1 MKNTP
6 KKAKK
11 SRIIILLVTISMILG
26 AIGIVSADEKLPY
39 TAHTLYLIKDS
50 EKYDLLEGITYD
62 KKKYKLTVEDEGG
75 FDIHVTGKYKV
86 SYRLTAL
93 TQSTEGR
100 MTVKSRTYAAGIPS
114 KIKIRTLSRY
124 EDQIPS
130 EEEVKTPSVE
140 ATQAPSAEETQA
152 PSAEPA
158 ETPSVEATQTPSAEP
173 TKTPSVEA
181 SPTPSVNPTK
191 TPSTDTTPM
200 PSAAPDSIGFTRY
213 VIVQEPG
220 AQIRYDKD
228 PLQFYPET
236 VLYEALSSKEAVL
249 GDDTAEV
256 RYELRCKDAALLTA
270 DAYVLDKSGGKV
282 KDAAITVKNDAEL
295 RAACTVA
302 ETTKGTT
309 KTMVC
314 RMKPG
319 TYSITL
325 ASTDP
330 DTGKEITAER
340 TVEILP
346 SEERLIFDAPIL
358 YLEKTQMDYD
368 LTKDVTVTDET
379 GKDLTEST
387 KIYVVEEQELLDAI
401 ETITDEAGGE
411 PVRQFRIGSYLVTI
425 GALDPETGTECTAQR
440 RVEVTDGYYL
450 YAPDMEI
457 ETGVTQYDMLEGVEL
472 RSIKDDSVI
481 NNVEINVN
489 ESDMSA
495 LRQSAMTE
503 EERNEFVE
511 TMEKAGEEPAAAME
525 IALPMEVDGETV
537 SNPPLKEGTYSYEIE
552 AVDPATGQTYTTIRM
567 LSVRTIRN
575 NLAMYFEAGAYKDR
589 LEAKYQEG
597 DIDALIL
604 GSLNQYMYRQ
614 FEGADP
620 NVPGQKPVEVNGPE
634 MPVPNGY
641 KNYVVRELYYSNYA
655 GNKAY
660 YNPPQKF
667 PLFATYHYQ
676 GLESPSLAEVLGM
689 QVDFEILKSKA
700 RFHED
705 TASLQDIHYPHPTK
719 YQWEYIAPVTRL
731 PEILVQEGGRSQL
744 KQASINGTVKLGDTY
759 DYQAENVN
767 LSLGPFGTI
776 WSKTWY
782 YIRTPNVGSA
792 DGIYEGHYFNPL
804 FFGRWINNTKYAT
817 ADVNGDW
824 NHYLNG
830 DRNAALYRDGG
841 LPDVT
846 VTANVGQTITDNH
859 LDFENFDREDT
870 VDGQLKKYYMDNLT
884 PEASLRINLNG
895 ESLKGANKVQ
905 LIPAMQVSLENGVLA
920 TDGENRRMNYELQ
933 KDSWLYLKGFRA
945 ADGTVPLTAEAL
957 LNRQMKI
964 TASGQ
969 GTLVFEGGENPA
981 YPDALYAL
989 VENKSGTILPV
1000 ELRTRAGEASIGTPK
1015 LFEVSGGASNLDF
1028 FVDMAENTSIA
1039 AFNLSA
1045 KTAGEAAENP
1055 ARRLRLKGN
1064 GVLYFNSDVN
1074 IPGAEGLYAHAYTDT
1089 VLLDNDVTVLKSEK
1103 SPQGGDATNLPALRI
1118 AQALLH
1124 NGYKVAAGVKQAA
1137 APADRELFAQADGFV
1152 LDPTDFTVNMNGMD
1166 GAWTNDGTWF
1176 MVNADDD
1183 NTKIVFRK
1191 DMLLAKTPVKVT
1203 HNGVKQYFATY
1214 KEALAYIDK
1223 QADTDYT
1230 VTNLRSMDFTAE
1242 DLAQLKAMKKTGR
1255 SIVFT
1260 GATEGAGAV
1269 TYGKCYHVRFREPL
1283 VELPEGYDITFDQP
1297 VKYDQGGREAADQ
1310 EIFVEFV
1317 KNGGVLS
1324 FDTKFTT
1331 ADVRRESVDNPDTY
1345 GDVERLAIAYGG
1357 AVSGTCKKDAV
1368 INIKAGRFA
1377 AVYGGNR
1384 EGKHTGNA
1392 QIHID
1397 SMVAGGDALLIRRL
1411 DGASAGETNKPG
1423 KRTAVIDSKGVHSI
1437 QNLYN
1442 YDTLTVIN
1450 GKLTIPEGQQERAA
1464 NLDSCLAAD
1473 YAGVTILQDEST
1485 LELLN
1490 RNGTRKMGSLI
1501 RPADAAG
1508 EKTPSLILARAVTV
1522 NGYDPMDKRNPYLIQ
1537 LTAQDP
1543 FNIDGL
1549 KPKNKIHVSYSD
1561 NAEKEA
1567 GDIIFNLIG
1576 VVDTPQQRE
1585 KYVSTKQLKNGF
1597 DPMKMLADVTERTI
1611 KLADASVLLLGADGH
1626 ILSTEMDIAGAIVRM
1641 AAEEEKAP
1649 GGTYTIAVFK
1659 NGYQIS
1665 NLDREAVEYAR
1676 GKEGAF
1682 YYMEENYPNVRLAA
1696 GAAKITWSGG
1706 YAQDGTQRT
1715 NAADYSTVHPRSSFG
1730 FFARENA
1737 IERTKL
1743 NYTGAGQDKSLFA
1756 NGIPLTVEETVT
1768 MEGDILPDLCGG
1780 GSTDTTGNT
1789 SLIIKGGTY
1798 DGIYGGSSAVNV
1810 TTTGEKNI
1818 VILKEKLEVSTIRD
1832 FTLVE
1837 VGDGSAKQRELSVT
1851 EKIDSNPVRPAG
1863 VEDTELRS
1871 GIVYLQ
1877 NAHLKL
1883 TGNEKSIFGE
1893 LKADVTQNV
1902 NLNTG
1907 NKVTVPKID
1916 GVTRPMKLD
1925 GVTRLEDAKQP
1936 VTIATSTKEAA
1947 GDIVVEYRSSRDA
1960 DETQYKTYA
1969 AGLYVRR
1976 EGNVLKLHDSILP
1989 IDIIELWE
1997 KTDAD
2002 ADFVKVDAYSSYAK
2016 ALRAIGAGDQAK
2028 TYKLVNLVW
2037 AEFTEEDQQALLE
2050 KRQAKELIFEGAP
2063 YNALYQ
2069 GTHTEQHFNNIY
2081 MMQFKKLKGI
2091 TLPEGRGYGITFN
2104 QPVSA
2109 MAQTYGKDFFEFYNN
2124 GGSLTFGEK
2133 FSSRNFGDGWWDMIV
2148 YGGAEAGECTGN
2160 AVIRIKAGQFR
2171 AIYGGNKTGN
2181 YTGAVDITVDC
2192 PADRIQANANNL
2204 RITRLDGATA
2214 EKSDPLETDM
2224 IQKAGANQAHN
2235 WQPGQNQRENGNRK
2249 VSITIQNTPV
2259 TGKTGI
2265 LQICK
2270 LYNYDELNIESGT
2283 LRIPNIGNY
2292 EYNLVSSLVGGYAG
2306 KTVIFDDAELRFENT
2321 YGFKS
2326 MGSLVRQTGAD
2337 VTKQAKLF
2345 FNWARDYAG
2354 LNYKNNKHPFL
2365 IQLTDEDPFGIDHGM
2380 PERKIH
2386 VYGEGED
2393 AELIVFNLTG
2403 VKQDKYVTLKGVKSG
2418 FPTRNFYPKY
2428 EDHTI
2433 RMEDA
2438 YTMVTDPGGNRTKW
2452 RDMAGAVTA
2461 IADMEQARKAQGLT
2475 DWNGNAYTISF
2486 FRNEIYVMNW
2496 KNTATQERRAHE
2508 DEVEVMEY
2516 AAGKRAGTYRYL
2528 GEEYTDLAG
2537 DMKEA
2542 AITWDMQ
2549 KNSNGD
2555 IFRSWAEFHAA
2566 GDLNFFG
2573 KEVFLNGLILNFN
2586 GHANQDA
2593 LLSRDIYANGVDLT
2607 FKKDSFVRDTSTP
2620 TLYPSLYGGTGKTA
2634 ETNTKKGGTITILAN
2649 DDWVKFYDL
2658 KDFTNLNIGDGVKT
2672 ERSYV
2677 AVYGQ
2682 LSDKLKIDEV
2692 KAADAAEQ
2700 TLGESIAG
2708 FFRSIKDGFLQAVG
2722 LQNPPVEDNG
2732 GTLYFR
2738 NAYIKLF
2745 GYQKSYVTNVKVSTS
2760 TANALMIPKDNTDN
2774 VNLTYPLQ
2782 VAGKL
2787 TLDNP
2792 NAETETT
2799 DGALINQRL
2808 YMLESTTPAHGD
2820 VLVQFTEEADAKERQ
2835 YRSGYNYLV
2844 IKKDKRSILFSDTT
2858 AKTFDQIYLYKTVEG
2873 EALDDNTNLIGKY
2886 RTYAEAFEKVGAG
2899 EADKIYTFKNV
2910 VPVDFTQDDQDALLK
2925 DRTVKEFAFISGKNV
2940 PAYQA
2945 AYYYDR
2951 YAVTFRI
2958 KSLKLP
2964 SDYKVTFNGVM
2975 GCDLAGRFEIF
2986 NNGGSL
2992 HFGPEFTSRDR
3003 GNRNYDLIVYGGS
3016 ASETCNKNVSIVVEA
3031 GQFNAIYGGN
3041 KKGIHTG
3048 DVDITVD
3055 CPVEKLSADGNY
3067 LYINKLDGATAA
3079 KSDPLEKDMIQKSYD
3094 GKAINWQ
3101 PDAAVTRDA
3110 AGSETKITIKNAPTA
3125 GKTGILQI
3133 YKLYNYD
3140 ELNIESGTL
3149 RIPYIANYDYNLVSA
3164 LVGGYA
3170 GKTVIFDDAELRF
3183 ENTYGYKRMGSLVRQ
3198 AKADV
3203 TRQAKVFYNRGGRY
3217 VDAEPTDVRHPFVM
3231 TLTDKDPF
3239 AMDDAQFSGRKIT
3252 VSNNYE
3258 VENDV
3263 VFRLPEVVD
3272 DSHMNLRGIK
3282 SGFTW
3287 LNLYPKYADKT
3298 IRLEAAYTMVT
3309 DPAGN
3314 RTKYRDI
3321 AGAITAVADMEK
3333 ARKDQGL
3340 PDWDGNRYMISF
3352 FRNEVYVMNWKNTAT
3367 QEKRA
3372 HADEVEAMKYAAGKG
3387 GRAFT
3392 YLGEEYTDLA
3402 ETLKDAVITWDARK
3416 NEAGNYA
3423 KQWIEIYV
3431 AGDLNFFG
3439 ASTTLDGLYLNYNGH
3454 GNMDPMT
3461 SRDIYANGS
3470 DLTIARYNYV
3480 VDAAAGNTKLY
3491 PSFYGGTGK
3500 TVDTNTK
3507 KGGNITILA
3516 NDNWVKFYDL
3526 KDFTNLTVGDNG
3538 VSARSYVAVY
3548 GQMSD
3553 KLAIEEIKT
3562 AAEAEEASGNGIQNI
3577 FSRVAD
3583 SILQTT
3589 GIQKAPVVDNGGTLY
3604 LKQGYVQLFG
3614 FTKSYVSQMKIT
3626 DSDSNAL
3633 MIPKDHTNNKN
3644 KTYPLQI
3651 SGNLTLDNQEVETND
3666 GLAARRLWTAVTN
3679 SPMHGDVLVQFAKE
3693 ADAKEKQYR
3702 SGHGGF
3708 IIRQNRRSIILSDT
3722 ANKPLDQIYLYET
3735 VEGEELDDT
3744 KNLIGKYRT
3753 YAEAFEEVDAR
3764 KADKIY
3770 TFKNVVPVDFTQ
3782 DDQDELLKTRNVK
3795 EFVFISSEKL
3805 PGYNATVY
3813 YNRYPVTFR
3822 IPSVELPSDYKVTF
3836 NGVMGCDLT
3845 GRFEIFN
3852 NGGSLHFGPDFT
3864 SRNKGHEP
3872 YDIIVYGGAASG
3884 TCDKNVSIVVEAGQ
3898 FNAIYGGNKEGT
3910 HTGNVE
3916 ITVDSPS
3923 DKIAGRN
3930 LYINRLDGAGR
3941 ERSQA
3946 ISDAAI
3952 AASKAGLAGPAPTN
3966 AYVFPEVPR
3975 DNAQA
3980 EARITIRNTRMI
3992 AGNEA
3997 VQVENLYNYDE
4008 LRIEK
4013 GELTIPNKERRDEN
4027 IIASLLTGYKG
4038 KTVICDGAKLNLL
4051 NYQGYKKLGSLVR
4064 QANADVTKQASLY
4077 YYRTTGYYVEPTD
4090 SRHPFVIELTGADP
4104 FGVDEPEFN
4113 GCKITVSN
4121 NAEMDNEVVFK
4132 LTGVKDDEH
4141 VTLKGIK
4148 SGFVWYNLY
4157 PKYEDK
4163 TIRLESAYT
4172 MVTDPA
4178 GNRTKY
4184 RDIAGAITAVA
4195 DMEKARKAQGN
4206 LENWNTYK
4214 ISFFRNEAYIMNWKN
4229 TATNESRAHADEVEV
4244 MKYAAGKGTG
4254 SFTYLG
4260 EKYPDLA
4267 GYVQDANIT
4276 WDMRTNQDGGYLRQW
4291 AEFYAAGDLNFFG
4304 KEVRLEGLLLNF
4316 NKHGNQ
4322 DALPSRDI
4330 YANGSDLTI
4339 TWDNQV
4345 VAAAGGNTKLYPSL
4359 YGGTGKTVDTNT
4371 KKGGNITILA
4381 NDNWMKFYDLKDFTN
4396 LTIGDRGRI
4405 GRASVTVY
4413 GQLNDKLT
4421 TGENKTAGGAALFF
4435 QKLGDG
4441 FLQAVGLQKAPVV
4454 DNGGTLYFNNAYIP
4468 LLGYQKSYVTNV
4480 RVNDTDTNHLVI
4492 PKDITDNANLTYPL
4506 QVAEKLTLDNLD
4518 VETDTTNTALINK
4531 RLYMTVSTT
4540 PMHGDV
4546 LVQFT
4551 KEEDAKEK
4559 QYRSGHAGFM
4569 IRKNRRSI
4577 ILSDT
4582 ANKPLDQIYLYK
4594 TVEGEALD
4602 DNTNLVGKYRTY
4614 AEAFEEV
4621 GAGKADKIY
4630 TFKNVVPVDFT
4641 QDDQD
4646 ELLKKRNVKEFVFIS
4661 SEKLPEYNATVYY
4674 NRYPVTFRIPS
4685 VELPSDYKVTF
4696 NGVIGS
4702 AKAGRF
4708 EIINNGGSLR
4718 FGPEFTT
4725 IDNGNRA
4732 LDLIVYG
4739 GAEQGACAKDVDIL
4753 VEAGQFYA
4761 IYGGNKEGTYT
4772 GNVNITIDCPVERI
4786 AAPNANK
4793 LYITRLDGA
4802 TAATSNLLEEEML
4815 KKSKAGQALTWQPG
4829 QEQRDNQNK
4838 KVSITIKNTPAA
4850 GKTGVVQIC
4859 KLYNYDELDIASGT
4873 LKMLDS
4879 GYDYNLIA
4887 SLVGGYAGKT
4897 VICDNAELRIENI
4910 YGYKMLG
4917 SLVRQAD
4924 ADVTQTAKLYFRYV
4938 REYAGRTYKSA
4949 DHPFVIRLTA
4959 EDPFGLKSGMA
4970 GKRIQVYGEGQN
4982 ENLIVFK
4989 TQRQEDVTLKTLESI
5004 FSDYG
5009 FIPGDNDQTIRMSQ
5023 AKVLLMAPDKNNMSK
5038 HVDIASALILMA
5050 EKEEQRRQA
5059 DAAYPGGEYIVSFFR
5074 YNTVYRTSDYD
5085 TDAMKLAA
5093 GKKAAVRD
5101 AAGQETDKQTQVL
5114 NWRGE
5119 EYANLAMAG
5128 KAAKVTWGARMNI
5141 NGDPMEAWIYMQPT
5155 GEMNFFGTETSLYG
5169 MRFNYDE
5176 TIGKNPAQ
5184 SKDIYGNGSNITF
5197 ENLTHMDGG
5206 THFPNLYGGSSDK
5219 PDPKAT
5225 RGGTITIQSNSGHVV
5240 RFDSVKDFNTLVL
5253 GSEGLYGRPVVQI
5266 EKRLDSSLDE
5276 TGFAKEDAGREMRTG
5291 TLQLRSAELRFI
5303 NGGQGHVGNIVGD
5316 MYSTQ
5321 YNRYNHNAINIY
5333 KANVD
5338 GKGVTA
5344 PLYVDGTVTL
5354 NQKTDE
5360 PANAYN
5366 KLEVIINGQ
5375 LGAAY
5380 NDLVLVFAKE
5390 PNADREHYRHA
5401 SLGVNKILNK
5411 IYLSSNI
5418 KYKVVTKNLTGYI
5431 STIQQNGD
5439 NTDTLYYL
5447 SKYNAATGAFD
5458 LEPDWKNFGTVN
5470 GKPDVTIIPLVK
5482 PNGEDLRLDLMKNQI
5497 AGVTKDSSILFDY
5510 TTDEKKGDGWES
5522 NDGWYYI
5529 PDMKVTFLRAR
5540 YYTTHLD
5547 IAENGG
5553 TLTFDQCYNADNAP
5567 VGPEGGGHAYQFQW
5581 RTNNKKLGKMVFIP
5595 SDKHKRIIPYE
5606 DKYLDKAETVEWKAA
5621 ADPEYAYLDV
5631 AGYVNNYK
5639 RFVVDTG
5646 DRRTL
5651 NLGGMYVEINHHN
5664 PGVIGTDARIAES
5677 EFELKGTGELW
5688 MNTVASSGGN
5698 IRNFITTGTFTVTG
5712 EQDAADGVF
5721 TAPTL
5726 VKGNNF
5732 INSYKNVSVLYVYK
5746 DYVSNGYRLNIKMAS
5761 QENRTRIDHSVV
5773 GLEERESK
5781 LDNSYSG
5788 ENVAYA
5794 TEPGILDATDFELQ
5808 SLNRKANHQYL
5819 TSTQNGKQIIVTVL
5833 DNPVIRVSPAAGG
5846 TEYFDTY
5853 REAFDAIQS
5862 SGTGQTYTVTNLLE
5876 TNFEKTDQ
5884 EALLAV
5890 TRDKAER
5897 LILESG
5903 YRGDGNTD
5911 GEAGTRYRVRM
5922 RVQTLQ
5928 LPKNVD
5934 VTFQDIVMK
5943 YDQGTNS
5950 ELTKEVDGNTVNVQD
5965 MVFAGNGG
5973 ALTFGD
5979 GVVFL
5984 QHKDEPMYPTVY
5996 GGSITDALDVGAAVT
6011 IQSGTYA
6018 SVYGAGTAAQTGD
6031 VNVELSGGSVEE
6043 LFGGGRTAAGSL
6055 TGSTRVAVSG
6065 GTIRSRSIYG
6075 GGDGAEVTGNTNI
6088 EITAPLVTTEQ
6099 ERQSVYGGGKD
6110 AIVKGDTSIDMTL
6123 PNQMANANIYFD
6135 TISGYGTQSVTGPDQ
6150 KVTTELADNVEGA
6163 VKRISIKTQDKTK
6176 RGDASVKVLSG
6187 FTELGIGHEE
6197 EANADFN
6204 YSHVTVTERFDSKP
6218 VGASADMAVKD
6229 RTDTVKLNYSGL
6241 ILKGDFQ
6248 GHIGNL
6254 ITKGETVIYIYKK
6267 APNTNET
6274 IPLLLDGEVTLTTKD
6289 SIKLRSVISNNL
6301 YEDRMLGFTTADKA
6315 VLVQQMEDGSYAAK
6329 YRDGEKNLTV
6339 SNLTENEIGYIT
6351 FRIPPAHTLG
6361 SYVTYAPED
6370 QVVLEGSQDV
6380 NGVSKK
6386 PGKVLHFEYD
6396 RQNQH
6401 PVNKA
6406 YVIAMPKTLAE
6417 EAGKENADAQKVA
6430 EAEKYT
6436 KMDES
6441 YINSGVFSDPALY
6454 QTTGDAK
6461 NVWPVTWTTDTSKEN
6476 YAAGT
6481 TGDAS
6486 PVTVDD
6492 GKYWYILHVVCQHG
6506 EQYSELVDVSAP
6518 DQIRAEVTSYLD
6530 GAAGKYSFVIY
6541 MADHAETDSLVRP
6554 FDNKGNGRLTYNADG
6569 VAYAYWAVGEQDTLN
6584 YEHQAAD
6591 NKAAVVNL
6599 PEKEEITVNVGRV
6612 DENGLPV
6619 LDNNGNQIID
6629 QVKQDTVKIVDGRIV
6644 YQKQVETDPVNGPLR
6659 GEAKV
6664 EYAGTGTV
6672 KVYPPG
6678 VVGGNEAKI
6687 TVEVDK
6693 AVIDAAVKKGDQT
6706 VTNVL
6711 WVYVKDQA
6719 NNTRKLAIPINENL
6733 IDVTVPLK
6741 IGVVAVRSA
6750 DGVETLLAPECF
6762 VRNNGETSV
6771 RAAINGFTTNAGQK
6785 LNLSLVD
6792 QDTGEIAGNKL
6803 SLHLKP
6809 IESTKDDKGTPWNT
6823 FRKTN
6828 VLQLGTTPLELGVLS
6843 PAGAANWEN
6852 YLGFTFG
6859 AHYNAAEIVYPDD
6872 ADRDA
6877 ELKNTM
6883 TYHFERVK

>member
-655 GNKAY
+655 GDKTY

-667 PLFATYHYQ
+667 PLFTTYHYQ

-705 TASLQDIHYPHPTK
+705 KAVLQDIHYPHPTK

-767 LSLGPFGTI
+767 ISLGPFGSI

-782 YIRTPNVGSA
+782 YIQTPNVGSA

-804 FFGRWINNTKYAT
+804 FFGRWINNTKYAA

-830 DRNAALYRDGG
+830 DRTLPLYRDGG

-846 VTANVGQTITDNH
+846 VTANAGQTITDVH

-870 VDGQLKKYYMDNLT
+870 VDGVLKKYYMDNLT

-895 ESLKGANKVQ
+895 ESLNGTNKVQ
-905 LIPAMQVSLENGVLA
+905 LIPAMQVSLENGLLA

-933 KDSWLYLKGFRA
+933 KDSWLRLRGFRA
-945 ADGTVPLTAEAL
+945 ENGADLMTAEAL

-1089 VLLDNDVTVLKSEK
+1089 VLLDNDVTVMKSEK
-1103 SPQGGDATNLPALRI
+1103 SPQGGDATNLPALQI

-1214 KEALAYIDK
+1214 KEALAYIEN

-1283 VELPEGYDITFDQP
+1283 VELPAGYDITFDQP
-1297 VKYDQGGREAADQ
+1297 VKYDQGGREAVGQ

-1324 FDTKFTT
+1324 FDTKFMT

-1345 GDVERLAIAYGG
+1345 GDVERLAAAYGG
-1357 AVSGTCKKDAV
+1357 GVSGNCKKDAV
-1368 INIKAGRFA
+1368 INIKTGKFA

-1384 EGKHTGNA
+1384 DGKHTGNA
-1392 QIHID
+1392 EIHID
-1397 SMVAGGDALLIRRL
+1397 SMVAGGDALFIRRL
-1411 DGASAGETNKPG
+1411 DGASAGETKKPG

-1450 GKLTIPEGQQERAA
+1450 GKLTIPEVQQEKAA

-1522 NGYDPMDKRNPYLIQ
+1522 NGYDPLDKRNPYLVQ

-1585 KYVSTKQLKNGF
+1585 KYVSTKQLYNGF

-1611 KLADASVLLLGADGH
+1611 KLADASVLLLGADGT
-1626 ILSTEMDIAGAIVRM
+1626 ILSMEMDIAGAIVRM

-1682 YYMEENYPNVRLAA
+1682 YYMEENYPNVQLAA

-1706 YAQDGTQRT
+1706 YAQDGTLRT
-1715 NAADYSTVHPRSSFG
+1715 NAADYSTVHPRSSFN
-1730 FFARENA
+1730 FFARENV
-1737 IERTKL
+1737 IEKTKL

-1768 MEGDILPDLCGG
+1768 MEGDTLPDLCGG

-1810 TTTGEKNI
+1810 TTTGEKKI
-1818 VILKEKLEVSTIRD
+1818 VILKEKLEARTIRD

-1837 VGDGSAKQRELSVT
+1837 VGGGSAKQRELSVT

-1871 GIVYLQ
+1871 GIVHLR

-1893 LKADVTQNV
+1893 LKADATQNV

-1947 GDIVVEYRSSRDA
+1947 GDIVVEYRSSRQA

-2016 ALRAIGAGDQAK
+2016 ALRAIGAGDPAK

-2063 YNALYQ
+2063 YNTVYK
-2069 GTHTEQHFNNIY
+2069 GTINTDYFNNIY
-2081 MMQFKKLKGI
+2081 MIQFKKLKGI
-2091 TLPEGRGYGITFN
+2091 TLPAGRGYGIIFN

-2109 MAQTYGKDFFEFYNN
+2109 MAQKNGVDFFEFYNN
-2124 GGSLTFGEK
+2124 GGTLTFGEK
-2133 FSSRNFGDGWWDMIV
+2133 FSSRNYAVSTWDMIV

-2171 AIYGGNKTGN
+2171 AIYGGNKTGT

-2192 PADRIQANANNL
+2192 PADRIQANGNNL

-2214 EKSDPLETDM
+2214 EKSDPLETEM

-2235 WQPGQNQRENGNRK
+2235 WQPGQVQRENQNKK

-2259 TGKTGI
+2259 TGKTGVI
-2265 LQICK
+2265 QIYK
-2270 LYNYDELNIESGT
+2270 LYNYDELDVKSGT
-2283 LRIPNIGNY
+2283 LKVPNVGNY
-2292 EYNLVSSLVGGYAG
+2292 TYNLVSSLVGGYAG
-2306 KTVIFDDAELRFENT
+2306 KTVIWDDAELRLENT
-2321 YGFKS
+2321 YGYRM
-2326 MGSLVRQTGAD
+2326 MGSLSRQAGAD

-2345 FNWARDYAG
+2345 YNRCITYQVAPTDI
-2354 LNYKNNKHPFL
+2354 KNPFVITL
-2365 IQLTDEDPFGIDHGM
+2365 YGEDPF
-2380 PERKIH
+2380 E
-2386 VYGEGED
+2386 VY
-2393 AELIVFNLTG
+2393 
-2403 VKQDKYVTLKGVKSG
+2403 S
-2418 FPTRNFYPKY
+2418 
-2428 EDHTI
+2428 
-2433 RMEDA
+2433 
-2438 YTMVTDPGGNRTKW
+2438 
-2452 RDMAGAVTA
+2452 AG
-2461 IADMEQARKAQGLT
+2461 
-2475 DWNGNAYTISF
+2475 
-2486 FRNEIYVMNW
+2486 
-2496 KNTATQERRAHE
+2496 
-2508 DEVEVMEY
+2508 
-2516 AAGKRAGTYRYL
+2516 
-2528 GEEYTDLAG
+2528 
-2537 DMKEA
+2537 
-2542 AITWDMQ
+2542 
-2549 KNSNGD
+2549 
-2555 IFRSWAEFHAA
+2555 
-2566 GDLNFFG
+2566 
-2573 KEVFLNGLILNFN
+2573 
-2586 GHANQDA
+2586 
-2593 LLSRDIYANGVDLT
+2593 
-2607 FKKDSFVRDTSTP
+2607 
-2620 TLYPSLYGGTGKTA
+2620 
-2634 ETNTKKGGTITILAN
+2634 
-2649 DDWVKFYDL
+2649 
-2658 KDFTNLNIGDGVKT
+2658 
-2672 ERSYV
+2672 
-2677 AVYGQ
+2677 
-2682 LSDKLKIDEV
+2682 
-2692 KAADAAEQ
+2692 
-2700 TLGESIAG
+2700 
-2708 FFRSIKDGFLQAVG
+2708 
-2722 LQNPPVEDNG
+2722 
-2732 GTLYFR
+2732 
-2738 NAYIKLF
+2738 
-2745 GYQKSYVTNVKVSTS
+2745 
-2760 TANALMIPKDNTDN
+2760 
-2774 VNLTYPLQ
+2774 
-2782 VAGKL
+2782 
-2787 TLDNP
+2787 
-2792 NAETETT
+2792 
-2799 DGALINQRL
+2799 
-2808 YMLESTTPAHGD
+2808 
-2820 VLVQFTEEADAKERQ
+2820 
-2835 YRSGYNYLV
+2835 
-2844 IKKDKRSILFSDTT
+2844 
-2858 AKTFDQIYLYKTVEG
+2858 
-2873 EALDDNTNLIGKY
+2873 
-2886 RTYAEAFEKVGAG
+2886 
-2899 EADKIYTFKNV
+2899 
-2910 VPVDFTQDDQDALLK
+2910 
-2925 DRTVKEFAFISGKNV
+2925 
-2940 PAYQA
+2940 
-2945 AYYYDR
+2945 
-2951 YAVTFRI
+2951 
-2958 KSLKLP
+2958 
-2964 SDYKVTFNGVM
+2964 
-2975 GCDLAGRFEIF
+2975 
-2986 NNGGSL
+2986 
-2992 HFGPEFTSRDR
+2992 
-3003 GNRNYDLIVYGGS
+3003 
-3016 ASETCNKNVSIVVEA
+3016 
-3031 GQFNAIYGGN
+3031 
-3041 KKGIHTG
+3041 
-3048 DVDITVD
+3048 
-3055 CPVEKLSADGNY
+3055 
-3067 LYINKLDGATAA
+3067 
-3079 KSDPLEKDMIQKSYD
+3079 
-3094 GKAINWQ
+3094 
-3101 PDAAVTRDA
+3101 
-3110 AGSETKITIKNAPTA
+3110 
-3125 GKTGILQI
+3125 
-3133 YKLYNYD
+3133 
-3140 ELNIESGTL
+3140 
-3149 RIPYIANYDYNLVSA
+3149 
-3164 LVGGYA
+3164 
-3170 GKTVIFDDAELRF
+3170 
-3183 ENTYGYKRMGSLVRQ
+3183 
-3198 AKADV
+3198 
-3203 TRQAKVFYNRGGRY
+3203 
-3217 VDAEPTDVRHPFVM
+3217 
-3231 TLTDKDPF
+3231 
-3239 AMDDAQFSGRKIT
+3239 FSGRKIT
-3252 VSNNYE
+3252 VSNNSE
-3258 VENDV
+3258 VENDI
-3263 VFRLPEVVD
+3263 VFKLTGVKD
-3272 DSHMNLRGIK
+3272 DKYVTLKGIK
-3282 SGFTW
+3282 SGFNTFTM
-3287 LNLYPKYADKT
+3287 YPKKDDRT
-3298 IRLEAAYTMVT
+3298 IRLQAAYTMLT

-3321 AGAITAVADMEK
+3321 AGAITALADMEK
-3333 ARKDQGL
+3333 ARKNQGNL
-3340 PDWDGNRYMISF
+3340 ENWNSYTISMFQNDYVMNWTNTTTKVRRAYQDECLAMAYAAGKGDGVFSYLEEEYPDLAEMVKDAKVTWDGKKNSAGAIGKTWIEFYAAGDLNFFGTDTVIDGLILNFKKHGNQDALLSRDIYANGGNLTFNRDTYVRETTDTSTYPSLYGGTSKEAGTNKKKGGTITLLAPDLNGGDRLRFYDLKDFTNLTMGDDGKSGRAQVAIYGQLSDKLAIDEVKAADAAEQTLGESIVGFFRSIKDGFLQAVGLQDPPVEDNGGTMYLNYAYLKLLGYHKSYVTNVRVSSHINNYMTIPKDNTDNMNLTYPLQVAGTLTLDDPEAEKETAGAALINQRLAMLVSTTPVHGDVLVQFKQEVDAKERQYRSGHANYVIRKDKRSIILSDTRNKDLDPIWLYITQENESLDGREPDGKFRTYAEAFEFIQNGDQDKVYTFKNVLPVDFTQDDQDELLKKRNVKEFVFISGPNVPAYGAANYYGRYAVTFRIQSLELPSDYGVTFDGVIHPARTGRLEIINNGGKLHFGTEFTTSSNGNRALDLIVYGGARQGACAKDADILVEAGQFYAIYGGNKEGTYTGNVNITIDCPVERIAAPNANKLYITRLDGATAEKSDPLETDMIDKASKNQALTWQPGQVQRENGNKKVSIAIQNTPVTGKTGVIQIYKLYNYDELDVKSGTLKVPNVGNYTYNLVSSLVGGYAGKTVIWDDAELRLENTYGYRMMGSLSRQAGADVTKQAKLFYNRCITYQVAPTDIKNPFVITLYGEDPFEVYSAGFSGRKITVSNNSEVENDIVFKLTGVKDDKYVTLKGIKSGFNTFTMYPKKDDRTIRLQAAYTMLTDPAGNRTKYRDIAGAITALADMEKARKEQANQENWNTYKISF
-3352 FRNEVYVMNWKNTAT
+3352 FRNEAYIMNWKNTNT
-3367 QEKRA
+3367 NERRA
-3372 HADEVEAMKYAAGKG
+3372 YADEVEAMKYAAGKG
-3387 GRAFT
+3387 AGSFT
-3392 YLGEEYTDLA
+3392 YLDEKYPDLA
-3402 ETLKDAVITWDARK
+3402 GMVQDTNITWDMRTNQDGGYLRQWA
-3416 NEAGNYA
+3416 EFYA
-3423 KQWIEIYV
+3423 

-3439 ASTTLDGLYLNYNGH
+3439 KEVTLDGLLLNFNKH
-3454 GNMDPMT
+3454 ANQDALA
-3461 SRDIYANGS
+3461 SRDIYANGGN
-3470 DLTIARYNYV
+3470 LTIARYNQV
-3480 VDAAAGNTKLY
+3480 VAAAAGNTTLY
-3491 PSFYGGTGK
+3491 PNLYGGTAK
-3500 TVDTNTK
+3500 TTEDNKK

-3516 NDNWVKFYDL
+3516 NDSGMKFYDL

-3538 VSARSYVAVY
+3538 VSGRSYVGVY
-3548 GQMSD
+3548 GQLGD
-3553 KLAIEEIKT
+3553 KLAVED
-3562 AAEAEEASGNGIQNI
+3562 NG
-3577 FSRVAD
+3577 
-3583 SILQTT
+3583 
-3589 GIQKAPVVDNGGTLY
+3589 NGGTLY

-3626 DSDSNAL
+3626 DSNSNAL

-3651 SGNLTLDNQEVETND
+3651 SGNLTLDNPEVETND

-3693 ADAKEKQYR
+3693 TDAKENQYR
-3702 SGHGGF
+3702 SGHDGF

-3864 SRNKGHEP
+3864 SRDKGNGNYE
-3872 YDIIVYGGAASG
+3872 IIVYGGAASG

-3980 EARITIRNTRMI
+3980 EARITIRNTQMI
-3992 AGNEA
+3992 AGKEA